1 MTDQLVVLGVTGSIA
16 AYKALDVASA
26 LVQRGVTVRVVMTS
40 SATRFVAPLSFE
52 SITHHPVLQDLWS
65 EQTDM
70 DISHIR
76 LAQAATVLAVVPAT
90 ANSIAGLALG
100 LAGDALGATAL
111 ASRAP
116 LVLAPAMNSSMWS
129 HPATQQ
135 HVEIL
140 RQRGA
145 TFIGPGTGYLAEGT
159 TGVGRLADPA
169 EIVNAILGR
178 LNSAQSLAGQ
188 HIVVTAGPTYEAI
201 DPVRYIG
208 NRSSG
213 KMGFAVAEAAASR
226 GATVTL
232 ISGPTK
238 LAAPDGVEMHR
249 VSTAEQMFEAVQN
262 AVTRGCL
269 LVMSAAVADYKPVQ
283 QANSKLKRKQA
294 DMTLE
299 LTPTVDILGSL
310 QRPDGMR
317 LVAFAAETDNLLEY
331 AAAKLRSKRA
341 DMLVANDVLE
351 AGAGFEADTNHVWL
365 FQPGR
370 EPREVP
376 LCSKRLVAEA
386 VLDAMFPTENQDSS
400 GANQA

>member
-52 SITHHPVLQDLWS
+52 SVTHHPVLQDLWS
-65 EQTDM
+65 EQPDM

-238 LAAPDGVEMHR
+238 LAAPDGVEMH
-249 VSTAEQMFEAVQN
+249 
-262 AVTRGCL
+262 
-269 LVMSAAVADYKPVQ
+269 
-283 QANSKLKRKQA
+283 
-294 DMTLE
+294 
-299 LTPTVDILGSL
+299 
-310 QRPDGMR
+310 
-317 LVAFAAETDNLLEY
+317 
-331 AAAKLRSKRA
+331 
-341 DMLVANDVLE
+341 
-351 AGAGFEADTNHVWL
+351 
-365 FQPGR
+365 
-370 EPREVP
+370 
-376 LCSKRLVAEA
+376 
-386 VLDAMFPTENQDSS
+386 
-400 GANQA
+400 